1 MMILFLLM
9 ILALI
14 AASVG
19 YFKAACTLSVAEKWL
34 TDFADLQNWRKNRAL
49 TRQLI
54 RAIFNRATVQNPH
67 LLRPLRMWLGIWFV
81 VLLGMVAWLIALNA
95 AG

>member
-1 MMILFLLM
+1 M

-49 TRQLI
+49 TRRLMSVV
-54 RAIFNRATVQNPH
+54 FNRATVQNPR

-81 VLLGMVAWLIALNA
+81 VLLGMVAWLVALNA

>member
-1 MMILFLLM
+1 M

-34 TDFADLQNWRKNRAL
+34 TDFADLRDKRKNIAL
-49 TRQLI
+49 TRRLMSVV
-54 RAIFNRATVQNPH
+54 FNRATVQNPR
-67 LLRPLRMWLGIWFV
+67 LLRPLRMWLGIWFA
-81 VLLGMVAWLIALNA
+81 VLLGMVAWLIALNV

>member
-1 MMILFLLM
+1 M

-34 TDFADLQNWRKNRAL
+34 TDFADLHNWRKNRAL
-49 TRQLI
+49 TRRLMSVV
-54 RAIFNRATVQNPH
+54 FNRATVQNPR
-67 LLRPLRMWLGIWFV
+67 LLRSLRMWLGIWFV
-81 VLLGMVAWLIALNA
+81 VLLGMVAWLVALNA

>member
-1 MMILFLLM
+1 M

-49 TRQLI
+49 TRHLMSVV
-54 RAIFNRATVQNPH
+54 FNRATVQNPR

-81 VLLGMVAWLIALNA
+81 VLLGMVAWLVALNA

>member
-49 TRQLI
+49 TRRLMSVV
-54 RAIFNRATVQNPH
+54 FNRATVQNPR

-81 VLLGMVAWLIALNA
+81 VLLGMVAWLVALNA

>member
-34 TDFADLQNWRKNRAL
+34 TDFADLRDKRKNIAL
-49 TRQLI
+49 TRRLMSVV
-54 RAIFNRATVQNPH
+54 FNRATVQNPR
-67 LLRPLRMWLGIWFV
+67 LLRPLRMWLGIWFA
-81 VLLGMVAWLIALNA
+81 VLLGMVAWLIALNV

>member
-1 MMILFLLM
+1 MILFLLM

-54 RAIFNRATVQNPH
+54 RAIFNRATVQNPG
-67 LLRPLRMWLGIWFV
+67 LLRPLRMWLGIGFA

>member
-1 MMILFLLM
+1 MILFLLM

-34 TDFADLQNWRKNRAL
+34 TDFADLRDKRKNIAL
-49 TRQLI
+49 TRRLMSVV
-54 RAIFNRATVQNPH
+54 FNRATVQNPR
-67 LLRPLRMWLGIWFV
+67 LLRPLRMWLGIWFA
-81 VLLGMVAWLIALNA
+81 VLLGMVAWLIALNV

>member
-1 MMILFLLM
+1 M
-9 ILALI
+9 
-14 AASVG
+14 
-19 YFKAACTLSVAEKWL
+19 
-34 TDFADLQNWRKNRAL
+34 QNWRKNRAL

-54 RAIFNRATVQNPH
+54 RAIFNRATVQNPR
-67 LLRPLRMWLGIWFV
+67 LLRPLRMWLGIWFA

>member
-34 TDFADLQNWRKNRAL
+34 TDFADLRAKRKNIAL
-49 TRQLI
+49 TRRLMSVV
-54 RAIFNRATVQNPH
+54 FNRATVQNPR

-81 VLLGMVAWLIALNA
+81 VLLGMEAWLVALNA